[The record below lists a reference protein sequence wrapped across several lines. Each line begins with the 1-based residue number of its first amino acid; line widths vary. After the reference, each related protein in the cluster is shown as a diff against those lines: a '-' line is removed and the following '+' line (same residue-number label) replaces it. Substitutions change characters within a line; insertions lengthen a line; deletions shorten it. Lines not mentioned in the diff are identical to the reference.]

1 MKVTLQLFANL
12 RKLLPPGGDGASC
25 ALEFKAGATVGQALA
40 RLKVPTEPKL
50 IVFVNSRHAEMD
62 QELKEGDVIA
72 AFPPIAGG

>member
-25 ALEFKAGATVGQALA
+25 VLEMAAGATVGQALA
-40 RLKVPTEPKL
+40 RLKVPTEPL